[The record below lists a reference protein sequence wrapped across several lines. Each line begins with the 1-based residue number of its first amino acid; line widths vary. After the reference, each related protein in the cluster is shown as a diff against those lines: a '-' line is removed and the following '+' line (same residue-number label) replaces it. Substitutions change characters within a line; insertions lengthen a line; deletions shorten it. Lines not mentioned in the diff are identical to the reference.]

1 VMALEALMRIERT
14 DAAPRRTAACQSRS
28 KLELIL
34 GRWLKLKMVN
44 EIRPRNEEV
53 NLLTKR
59 AQCYT

>member
-1 VMALEALMRIERT
+1 
-14 DAAPRRTAACQSRS
+14 
-28 KLELIL
+28 LIL